1 MIATVLLQYVID
13 STDSAQF
20 MLKKVSLEMTFET
33 LTISFLVLP
42 LTAGK
47 NKIMMLLIW
56 CTLLITKEYRS

>member
-1 MIATVLLQYVID
+1 
-13 STDSAQF
+13 